1 MKIFPVGASLVGALA
16 LSLVACGD
24 DSSSNVSE
32 NRPSSY
38 ENTSSSSGD
47 TIAYATPPTLS
58 CENVSFLPV
67 YRGEE
72 GTVLD
77 SSYSVKQI
85 IFRENGDVVL
95 LGDVQD
101 YEQTKGFG
109 VWTDEYYFGND
120 YNTNESAFMYY
131 GLCTKGKT
139 SIVQRRSPDGMYKI
153 CVSKDDAESWNCSL
167 SDSNLYYLAC
177 DDDYFYLQKDNNITY
192 SADGITWNAL
202 DFPDSTINEL
212 VSGNRIRNA
221 FSEDSLHFIF
231 MTSGAYLLYSSD
243 MVHWNYATVPVTQS
257 GTKIAYGNGV
267 YVYAGAWGQLLYSTD
282 LVEWKKTNIVCESCS
297 PWYEDIIFANGM
309 FVAVGSANSFTTSKI
324 LMTSKNGKD
333 FAAQDACG
341 PASDYDLVRY
351 GNGKFYVLNGWSLIT
366 FQTEP

>member
-95 LGDVQD
+95 L
-101 YEQTKGFG
+101 EMFKI
-109 VWTDEYYFGND
+109 
-120 YNTNESAFMYY
+120 TNRLRGSAFGPMNITLATIIIQMSLHSCITVYAQ
-131 GLCTKGKT
+131 KGKL
-139 SIVQRRSPDGMYKI
+139 PL
-153 CVSKDDAESWNCSL
+153 CN
-167 SDSNLYYLAC
+167 
-177 DDDYFYLQKDNNITY
+177 
-192 SADGITWNAL
+192 
-202 DFPDSTINEL
+202 
-212 VSGNRIRNA
+212 
-221 FSEDSLHFIF
+221 
-231 MTSGAYLLYSSD
+231 
-243 MVHWNYATVPVTQS
+243 
-257 GTKIAYGNGV
+257 
-267 YVYAGAWGQLLYSTD
+267 AGAPMGCIKY
-282 LVEWKKTNIVCESCS
+282 
-297 PWYEDIIFANGM
+297 A
-309 FVAVGSANSFTTSKI
+309 
-324 LMTSKNGKD
+324 
-333 FAAQDACG
+333 
-341 PASDYDLVRY
+341 
-351 GNGKFYVLNGWSLIT
+351 
-366 FQTEP
+366 